1 MKPAVTA
8 FIQPILAPVVMIT
21 ACAITL
27 NGVLIHYNAIG
38 ERLRS
43 LHRES
48 LTRTTATPEQQHTL
62 EHLINILLHHHHLVH
77 DAVAAVYLSILVFGL
92 DMLAIAL
99 AAGVNLDWLAYA
111 VIGIFLI
118 GVAIFLYGILL
129 IARQIIHSHQ
139 AIQLEIEQ
147 SCRSCRNSK
156 TGLAWIKSR

>member
-1 MKPAVTA
+1 MTA

-27 NGVLIHYNAIG
+27 NGVLIHYNTIG

-48 LTRTTATPEQQHTL
+48 LKRSTAVPEQQHTL
-62 EHLINILLHHHHLVH
+62 EHLMSILLHHHHLVH

-92 DMLAIAL
+92 DMLVIAL
-99 AAGVNLDWLAYA
+99 VAWVKLDWLAYA

-118 GVAIFLYGILL
+118 GVASFLYGMLL
-129 IARQIIHSHQ
+129 IARQIIYSHQ

-147 SCRSCRNSK
+147 SCRSCRNHNP
-156 TGLAWIKSR
+156 GLFPR

>member
-21 ACAITL
+21 ACAMTL

-48 LTRTTATPEQQHTL
+48 LSCSTVAPKQQQTL
-62 EHLINILLHHHHLVH
+62 EHLMNILLHHHHLVH
-77 DAVAAVYLSILVFGL
+77 DAVAVVYLSILVFGL
-92 DMLAIAL
+92 DMLVIAL
-99 AAGVNLDWLAYA
+99 AAWVNLDWLAYA
-111 VIGIFLI
+111 VIDIFLI
-118 GVAIFLYGILL
+118 GVASFLYGMLL
-129 IARQIIHSHQ
+129 IARQIVHSHQ

-156 TGLAWIKSR
+156 TGIINR